1 MRNAFLYAALTPG
14 LVLLTGCD
22 LDNLGEWGDRSS
34 SRYTADFHYSY
45 PLKPGGR
52 VSMDNANGS
61 IEIAG
66 WDENTVEISGVKYA
80 GTPELRDDIKIDVA
94 ATADSVSIRTIL
106 PVSRRGNTG
115 AKYIVKVP
123 RKTQL
128 DRIVS
133 TNGGIRVLDVAA
145 LARLKTTNGS
155 IRAEKLGGSLDVQTS
170 NGSVEALDVEGACVL
185 RTSNGRLRAEGIRG
199 GVEGSTTNGSI
210 SVRLAK
216 AEAGRPVRLET
227 SNGGVELTVEGDN
240 RSDIRIHTTNGGIT
254 LRLPDRIGARLIAS
268 TSHASIRSEFDVAA
282 SGINEKHRLEGT
294 IGAGGPT
301 IDVSTSNGS
310 IRILRMM

>member
-1 MRNAFLYAALTPG
+1 MRNAFLYAALAPG

-22 LDNLGEWGDRSS
+22 LENIGEWGSHSS
-34 SRYTADFHYSY
+34 ARYTADFHYSY
-45 PLKPGGR
+45 QLKPGGR

-80 GTPELRDDIKIDVA
+80 GTPELRDDIKIDVRRDA
-94 ATADSVSIRTIL
+94 RFRLHPHHPPRL
-106 PVSRRGNTG
+106 PVRGNTG
-115 AKYIVKVP
+115 AKYVVKVP

-145 LARLKTTNGS
+145 PARLKTTNGS
-155 IRAEKLGGSLDVQTS
+155 IRAEKLGGSLDGQTT
-170 NGSVEALDVEGACVL
+170 NGSVEAVDIEGACVL

-216 AEAGRPVRLET
+216 TEAGRPIRLET

-254 LRLPDRIGARLIAS
+254 LRLPDRIGARLIGL
-268 TSHASIRSEFDVAA
+268 HL
-282 SGINEKHRLEGT
+282 SGQHPQRVRRGRERH
-294 IGAGGPT
+294 
-301 IDVSTSNGS
+301 
-310 IRILRMM
+310 